1 MKSNKLV
8 AILVVIAV
16 LAVAAAGGTVAYIYY
31 QNTHVFVEGEAYP
44 LNATYLDLREEDISL
59 AHYNA
64 LQEQLPGCEILWNV
78 PFQGKKLSS
87 DSTEISITN
96 PSSEDISLLKTYFPK
111 LQAINAAGCDNYEAL
126 EQLHA
131 ALPDVKLSY
140 QIAIGGSFVEPEVTT
155 LDLEPGDYDL
165 DTLKEALLYLH
176 QVTDVTIHK
185 LDLTQEQF
193 QSLQEAFPEIQFRYT
208 VYLLDKEQD
217 SDVTELDLSGMQESD
232 LDQVARKLALFP
244 ELETVELCGSDGTS
258 KLTEQ
263 EAKTLIAAAPQA
275 VFHYAFDFYGQT
287 LSTDMEE
294 VKLKGLKIGDEGE
307 QDVRDALD
315 LLSNCKRFVLE
326 DCKLS
331 NEVLAKLRDDY
342 RDRTKI
348 VWRVYFGDGSCLTD
362 AQVIRSV
369 YDLKDSNCDALRYC
383 EDAVYAD
390 FGHDE
395 YLNDSSFLE
404 GMTSL
409 EVLILSGS
417 PIKDLTPLAA
427 CKNLRILELSNC
439 GYITDVSPLAA
450 CEKLEML
457 NISYTKVTEVSSLEA
472 LPLTH
477 LVAVGGT
484 GTRMSQEEKDGFEE
498 AHPDCQTLWR
508 GTQEFGVGWRYV
520 DDETKMDWYAQAAEA
535 FKYPHAPNNT
545 GWYLENADDGEN

>member
-193 QSLQEAFPEIQFRYT
+193 QGLQEAFPEIQFRYT

-275 VFHYAFDFYGQT
+275 IFHYAFDFYGQT

-545 GWYLENADDGEN
+545 GWYLENTDDGEN

>member
-193 QSLQEAFPEIQFRYT
+193 QGLQEAFPEIQFRYT

-275 VFHYAFDFYGQT
+275 IFHYAFDFYGQT

-362 AQVIRSV
+362 AQAIRSV

-417 PIKDLTPLAA
+417 PVKDLTPLAA

-545 GWYLENADDGEN
+545 GWYLENTDDGEN

>member
-165 DTLKEALLYLH
+165 ETLKEALLYLH

-193 QSLQEAFPEIQFRYT
+193 QGLQEAFPEIQFRYT

-395 YLNDSSFLE
+395 YLNDSGFLE

-409 EVLILSGS
+409 EVVILSGS

-535 FKYPHAPNNT
+535 FKYPHAPNNA
-545 GWYLENADDGEN
+545 GWYLENADDGKN